1 MEGRSHQVFF
11 QQSEFQC
18 DGISN
23 PILQLL
29 QVIQNLPS
37 VFSLFMV
44 LAANG
49 IYQPAG
55 CSALLLNNLVYPW
68 LDEPNSN
75 REEPYKEKLTNVI
88 T

>member
-1 MEGRSHQVFF
+1 
-11 QQSEFQC
+11 
-18 DGISN
+18 
-23 PILQLL
+23 
-29 QVIQNLPS
+29 
-37 VFSLFMV
+37 MV